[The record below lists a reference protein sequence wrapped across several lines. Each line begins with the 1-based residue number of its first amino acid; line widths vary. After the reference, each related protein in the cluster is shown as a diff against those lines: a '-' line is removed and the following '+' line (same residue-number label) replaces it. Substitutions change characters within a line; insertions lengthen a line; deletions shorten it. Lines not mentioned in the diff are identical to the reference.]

1 MVEALNKMP
10 GVVCPI
16 PKGAFYSIVK
26 LPVDD
31 AEKFAQWLL
40 EEFDYNGQTVM
51 LALPAA
57 SIILP
62 D

>member
-1 MVEALNKMP
+1 M
-10 GVVCPI
+10 

-51 LALPAA
+51 LEYDVRRRTPILEAALHP
-57 SIILP
+57 P
-62 D
+62 G